1 MRISRTKFKLEQAVI
16 LCGGFGTR
24 LGHLTK
30 TTPKPLLNFS
40 KKPFLEYILRH
51 LARYGIKEVIL
62 LCHYKKDQFIKK
74 YHKKK
79 IYNLKIKCVAE
90 RIPLGTYG
98 SLKNSSKY
106 LKSFFLLLNGD
117 TFFDINLRDFIY
129 KFDYKNFIG
138 GLAVAKKSGNRFS
151 KILIRKNYV
160 YKFNIK
166 KSYKSFINS
175 GVYIF
180 SKKIC
185 NIKPKKFSSLENDVL
200 PKFINKKKIQALK
213 YLSKYNSFI
222 DIGVPKDY
230 IKVDKF
236 LKKTFKKPSIFFDR
250 DGVINEDYGYVHKV
264 KNFKWKK
271 NVQKTIK
278 FLNDH
283 NYYVFIITNQAG
295 VGRGYYKDA
304 DVIKLH
310 NWINCELRKQGSQI
324 DDFFYAT
331 YHKTSK
337 FNFTRKEKKLRK
349 PDIGMIKLAQK
360 KWLIDKK
367 KSLVVGDQ
375 ITDIKMAKKAFLK
388 SILIKKE
395 DDLFKIIKE
404 YYRKASL

>member
-1 MRISRTKFKLEQAVI
+1 MRISRKKFKLDQAVI
-16 LCGGFGTR
+16 LCGGFGKR

-30 TTPKPLLNFS
+30 ITPKPLLNFS

-90 RIPLGTYG
+90 RTPLGTYG
-98 SLKNSSKY
+98 ALKNSSKY

-129 KFDYKNFIG
+129 KFNYKNFIG
-138 GLAVAKKSGNRFS
+138 GLAVAKKNGNRFS
-151 KILIRKNYV
+151 KILIKKNYV

-166 KSYKSFINS
+166 KNYNSFINS

-185 NIKPKKFSSLENDVL
+185 NIKFKKFSSLENDVL

-213 YLSKYNSFI
+213 YLNKYNNFI

-230 IKVDKF
+230 IKVEKF

-250 DGVINEDYGYVHKV
+250 DGVINEDYGYVHKI

-278 FLNDH
+278 FLNDR
-283 NYYVFIITNQAG
+283 NYYVFVITNQAG
-295 VGRGYYKDA
+295 VGRGYYKEK

-310 NWINCELRKQGSQI
+310 NWINYELRNQGSQI

-337 FNFTRKEKKLRK
+337 FKFTSKEKKLRK
-349 PDIGMIKLAQK
+349 PNIGMIKLAQK

-375 ITDIKMAKKAFLK
+375 ITDIMMAKKAFLK

-404 YYRKASL
+404 YYRRDSL